1 MAFLAQRPDG
11 HTHAGAPLTFVKIR
25 TISKQPG
32 ILESWVQ
39 AVCAKLLEEHLHM
52 FKDRAVNEERTFRTL
67 FIAEAAA
74 AKMAE
79 LGQVVLRDSWS
90 DRVLLLGT
98 RCYGPRLDLCPR

>member
-1 MAFLAQRPDG
+1 M
-11 HTHAGAPLTFVKIR
+11 
-25 TISKQPG
+25 
-32 ILESWVQ
+32 
-39 AVCAKLLEEHLHM
+39 
-52 FKDRAVNEERTFRTL
+52 NEERTFRTL